1 MNPEERIEFARR
13 LQTEGSIRN
22 SEVHFRC
29 KDGTEKVG
37 LAFELRGGS
46 GEIDLAISDRG
57 TGFDQTEALS
67 SRGLGLISYAGEV
80 ALGERSLGD
89 RVPTRTWDDDP
100 STCSDQDRRGG
111 ACPSPNNRIATAML
125 SRDLS
130 GQIVVSFLRLEKHL
144 FRFLLEQTISCVL

>member
-22 SEVHFRC
+22 SEVHFRY

-67 SRGLGLISYAGEV
+67 SRGLGLISMRERLHLVNG
-80 ALGERSLGD
+80 ALAIESQPGHGTTIRA
-89 RVPTRTWDDDP
+89 RVPIKTGEEAP
-100 STCSDQDRRGG
+100 VLRRITG
-111 ACPSPNNRIATAML
+111 
-125 SRDLS
+125 
-130 GQIVVSFLRLEKHL
+130 
-144 FRFLLEQTISCVL
+144 